1 MATKEQRQ
9 NKLFVEKM
17 LQIQGVDYDEW
28 LDEIHSDFIQNN
40 NKLILEALESKLN
53 KGSDKKE
60 EQNTTSQSSNN
71 SSNATNSNSFTNN

>member
-17 LQIQGVDYDEW
+17 LQIQGVDYEEW

-40 NKLILEALESKLN
+40 NKLILEALDSKLDKGTN
-53 KGSDKKE
+53 KKVEND
-60 EQNTTSQSSNN
+60 TQSSGVSGN
-71 SSNATNSNSFTNN
+71 SSEVGNSQ